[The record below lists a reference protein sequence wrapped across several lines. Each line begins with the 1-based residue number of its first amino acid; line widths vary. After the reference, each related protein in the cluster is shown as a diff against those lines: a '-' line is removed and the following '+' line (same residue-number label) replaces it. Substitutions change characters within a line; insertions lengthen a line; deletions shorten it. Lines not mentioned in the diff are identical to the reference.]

1 MTFKTHALL
10 ASTMF
15 ALLAP
20 APALLAQDAS
30 QDTTAASSA
39 EAQSWQN
46 PDRIAEIED
55 ESERIRAFSVL
66 IGQSVYDEMLSAQA
80 AQNMESDTDTTET
93 STEGSAD
100 AMSAEGDA
108 DAMSAEGDA
117 DAMSTN
123 GETDATGTDSNAMAA
138 DTAAMGAQPM
148 LAVNVI
154 DITQMLTPADVL
166 ALELLAE
173 ANNEQVAQLQD
184 FLELDEPAR
193 TALEA
198 ADVLPADVVGLQRT
212 PGAVD
217 LFVIPGW
224 LND

>member
-1 MTFKTHALL
+1 MTFKTHALF
-10 ASTMF
+10 AGTMF

-20 APALLAQDAS
+20 APALLAQDA
-30 QDTTAASSA
+30 
-39 EAQSWQN
+39 AQSTTEASGGETQTWQN
-46 PDRIAEIED
+46 PDRIADIED

-80 AQNMESDTDTTET
+80 AQNSDTDADAEEGTEE
-93 STEGSAD
+93 SSD
-100 AMSAEGDA
+100 AMSAEDDS
-108 DAMSAEGDA
+108 DAMATDGD
-117 DAMSTN
+117 
-123 GETDATGTDSNAMAA
+123 AMAA
-138 DTAAMGAQPM
+138 DAAATDAQPA

-173 ANNEQVAQLQD
+173 ANEGQVAQLQD